1 MSIKGI
7 DTQIMMTRLTD
18 NIREASVLQKRPE
31 VAQAVLAAKGK
42 TNDAEEQTRVV
53 KMSET
58 EMEKIRTDVDEDGG
72 GGYGGEE
79 ESSPGEDVWYDE
91 VDPDMIV
98 PPGDYIIDIT
108 I

>member
-31 VAQAVLAAKGK
+31 VAQAVLAARGK
-42 TNDAEEQTRVV
+42 TNDAQEQTRVA

-58 EMEKIRTDVDEDGG
+58 EMEMIRTDVDEDGS
-72 GGYGGEE
+72 GGYGGEGE
-79 ESSPGEDVWYDE
+79 PSPGEVDSYDE
-91 VDPDMIV
+91 LDPDMIV
-98 PPGDYIIDIT
+98 PPGDYIIDIM